1 MPKDSKYYQ
10 GRFTPRNP
18 EKYIGNPS
26 NIIYRS
32 SWELKFMQW
41 CDRTP
46 AVLRYGSEEFSIPYW
61 NPVKEKVCR
70 YYPDFLIEVMENDG
84 KKHKYLIEVKPKKST
99 LPPKPRSRTTKSY
112 LTEVKTYA
120 VNQSKWKAAREFCKD
135 NLIEFKIITEEELG
149 LKG

>member
-10 GRFTPRNP
+10 GRFHPQNP
-18 EKYIGNPS
+18 EKYIGDPS

-32 SWELKFMQW
+32 SWELKFMKW
-41 CDRTP
+41 CDRTS

-70 YYPDFLIEVMENDG
+70 YYPDFLIEVLENDG

-112 LTEVKTYA
+112 ITEVQTYA
-120 VNQSKWKAAREFCKD
+120 VNQSKWQAAREFCKD
-135 NLIEFKIITEEELG
+135 NMIEFKVITEDELG